1 MAVVSALVFMSALA
15 LVVAVIAGTL
25 APSWGRVIA
34 TLAGEPMPRPRLVLA
49 RRHRIVRPD
58 LRVNRLAA
66 RRREVA

>member
-34 TLAGEPMPRPRLVLA
+34 ALAGESMPQPRLALA
-49 RRHRIVRPD
+49 RRHRVVRPD
-58 LRVNRLAA
+58 RRVNRLAA
-66 RRREVA
+66 RRREAA